1 MMVASSGTV
10 PDVFLE
16 PALTR
21 KFVHSLDLSI
31 AIERAFFISSCQA
44 ARANGT
50 LAAIPGMEERFESL
64 RNPLAASIKRLLRG
78 R

>member
-1 MMVASSGTV
+1 MPTFRVAQRGNHIELHGAAV
-10 PDVFLE
+10 G
-16 PALTR
+16 
-21 KFVHSLDLSI
+21 SLDLSS

-64 RNPLAASIKRLLRG
+64 RNPLAARIKRLLRG